1 MSPSM
6 AACAR
11 CGHVFSDDEALDPCP
26 ACGGSERTLRRDAL
40 VLAQDDSGSPTEIR
54 QVEQRR
60 PDGSVEVREER
71 VERLGVDAPTEPSSG
86 R

>member
-1 MSPSM
+1 M

-11 CGHVFSDDEALDPCP
+11 CGHVFSDDEALDACP

-40 VLAQDDSGSPTEIR
+40 ILARDDDGSPAEIR

-60 PDGSVEVREER
+60 PDGSVEICEER
-71 VERLGVDAPTEPSSG
+71 VEHFGADPTTGSSA
-86 R
+86 

>member
-6 AACAR
+6 AACAH

-26 ACGGSERTLRRDAL
+26 ECGGSERTLRRDAL
-40 VLAQDDSGSPTEIR
+40 ILAQDDGGSPAEIR

-71 VERLGVDAPTEPSSG
+71 VEQFGASAPPEPSPD
-86 R
+86 

>member
-11 CGHVFSDDEALDPCP
+11 CGHVFSDDEARDPCP
-26 ACGGSERTLRRDAL
+26 ECGGSERTLRRDAL
-40 VLAQDDSGSPTEIR
+40 ILARDDGGSRAEIR

-60 PDGSVEVREER
+60 PDGSVEVREEP
-71 VERLGVDAPTEPSSG
+71 VERLGGDAPMGPSSD
-86 R
+86 

>member
-11 CGHVFSDDEALDPCP
+11 CGHVFSDDEALGPCP
-26 ACGGSERTLRRDAL
+26 ECGGSERTLRRDAL
-40 VLAQDDSGSPTEIR
+40 ILAQDDGGAPTEVR

-60 PDGSVEVREER
+60 PDGSIDVREER
-71 VERLGVDAPTEPSSG
+71 VERLGVDVPTERSSG
-86 R
+86 C